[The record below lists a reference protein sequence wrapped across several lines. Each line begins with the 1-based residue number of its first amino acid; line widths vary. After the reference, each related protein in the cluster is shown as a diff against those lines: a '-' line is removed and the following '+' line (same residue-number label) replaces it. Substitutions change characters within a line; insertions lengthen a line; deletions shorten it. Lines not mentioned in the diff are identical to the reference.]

1 MISQS
6 FECLCLTATARS
18 KNSLLEDFKRIREQ
32 CPALR
37 ELLVPDG
44 IWDEFQRV
52 ASEDMDAAQHQS
64 VLLLAFKRGY
74 LSKVTSPVH
83 RYLIEKM
90 EEKPKK
96 QFNNNY
102 EKDLQECWMWKKDM
116 GNVLGRHQ
124 IGRGYL
130 GKLTELLC
138 AEWIEEQGWEI
149 SNLAALGGNIDIE
162 AKSPD
167 DVDCA
172 IEVKY
177 VGQEDE
183 IFLTTVKSLS
193 GRGGVSTSS
202 LYVASNFLLFRVY
215 EAAKQLEKCNK
226 FRIAILVISNMTWG
240 FVDIPL
246 NENWMCWQ
254 SPRFLNGDPDWN
266 QFLKEKRQEKK
277 YSDIENDLAETL
289 RSLKELWIVR
299 ENDGF
304 QYSLQHV
311 EYFNVNT

>member
-1 MISQS
+1 MSV
-6 FECLCLTATARS
+6 
-18 KNSLLEDFKRIREQ
+18 RER
-32 CPALR
+32 CGALR
-37 ELLVPDG
+37 EILVPDDVWEAFKQANTG
-44 IWDEFQRV
+44 KLDE
-52 ASEDMDAAQHQS
+52 AQHKS
-64 VLLLAFKRGY
+64 TLLLALQRNY
-74 LSKVTSPVH
+74 LNRITSPIH
-83 RYLIEKM
+83 RYLM
-90 EEKPKK
+90 DGEKPKEDLDP
-96 QFNNNY
+96 NY
-102 EKDLQECWMWKKDM
+102 KRDLQEHWMFETGYKK
-116 GNVLGRHQ
+116 RHKA
-124 IGRGYL
+124 GKRYL
-130 GKLTELLC
+130 GKPTELFC
-138 AEWIEEQGWEI
+138 AEWLEDQGWEI
-149 SNLAALGGNIDIE
+149 LNLAALGGDTDIE
-162 AKSPD
+162 AKSPYY
-167 DVDCA
+167 VDCA

-177 VGQEDE
+177 VGQEDK

-193 GRGGVSTSS
+193 GRGGAGTSS
-202 LYVASNFLLFRVY
+202 LSVASNFLLFKVY

-254 SPRFLNGDPDWN
+254 SPRFLNGDPGWS